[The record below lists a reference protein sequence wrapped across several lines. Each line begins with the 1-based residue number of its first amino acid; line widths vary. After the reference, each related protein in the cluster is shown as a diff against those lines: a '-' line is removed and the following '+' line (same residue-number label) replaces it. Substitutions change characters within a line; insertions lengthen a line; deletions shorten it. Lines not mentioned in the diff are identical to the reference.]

1 MSDDQGVYEWEQLL
15 DDLRPL
21 GERMRQ
27 RLPER
32 LRADPQVRQESVRLL
47 LAGLLRTVN
56 DAIAHDRAHPMFVPE
71 LNLVQNIFQPN
82 ADTIYKA
89 ALIGKGGTYR
99 MRGER
104 GDVRMM
110 VMAQLGPDTLR
121 TGRHHPAL
129 DTNDFKA
136 LPLDADGRFD
146 VVISPERPAGWEGAW
161 WALHPECEKFML
173 RIVGCAWG
181 DEREPRFGIDRL
193 DAPAAKGRPTLE
205 ELALRFREIPFTTQT
220 CALAFPDKVD
230 KMRESGLLNTL
241 NVVDFTQMTGLQR
254 QSYYEGAYDLAED
267 EALITEV
274 KIPDQVGYWS
284 LILTNEL
291 YETTDWYNNQSSLN
305 DAQAVVDADRV
316 FRAVISARDPGVHNW
331 LDTAGYPRG
340 AIQGRWFDTDDRP
353 TPTIKKVK
361 IAEVLDHLPADTRRV
376 DPEERDRMVRKRRI
390 DGHMRT
396 LW

>member
-1 MSDDQGVYEWEQLL
+1 MSDDLGVYEWEQLL

-32 LRADPQVRQESVRLL
+32 LRNDPQVRQEAMRLL
-47 LAGLLRTVN
+47 LAGLLRTTN

-99 MRGER
+99 IRGER

-121 TGRHHPAL
+121 TGQHHPAL
-129 DTNDFKA
+129 DTNDFGS
-136 LPLDADGRFD
+136 LPLDAGGRFD
-146 VVISPERPAGWEGAW
+146 VIVSPERPAGWDGAW
-161 WALHPECEKFML
+161 WALHPQCEKFML
-173 RIVGCAWG
+173 RIVGCRWG
-181 DEREPRFGIDRL
+181 DEREPRFGIERL
-193 DAPAAKGRPTLE
+193 DTPAAKGRPGLA
-205 ELALRFREIPFTTQT
+205 ELAARFREIPFTTQT
-220 CALAFPDKVD
+220 CALAFPDKVS
-230 KMRESGLLNTL
+230 KMQESGLVNKL
-241 NVVDFTQMTGLQR
+241 NVVDFSQMTGLQR
-254 QSYYEGAYDLAED
+254 QSYYEGAYELEDD

-274 KIPDQVGYWS
+274 AIPIQVGYWS

-305 DAQAVVDADRV
+305 DAQAVLDDDHV

-331 LDTAGYPRG
+331 LDTSGYPRG
-340 AIQGRWFDTDDRP
+340 AIQGRWFDTDERP
-353 TPTIKKVK
+353 TPTIKKVG
-361 IAEVLDHLPADTRRV
+361 IDEVLDHLPAGTRRV
-376 DPEERDRMVRKRRI
+376 SPEEREDMIRARRT
-390 DGHMRT
+390 GAHMRT
-396 LW
+396 IW